1 MVLDCIITAVSPR
14 VSDLLSVVIVL
25 VTLHEVSPKG
35 HRQGGG
41 NSHSQVFDSADEAL
55 FLLVG

>member
-1 MVLDCIITAVSPR
+1 MGQRAALA
-14 VSDLLSVVIVL
+14 SDRAGDIARGQS
-25 VTLHEVSPKG
+25 HG

-55 FLLVG
+55 FLDIG